1 MGYLYVYLCLYR
13 IVMCRYFIDKYIFL
27 PLYAYDGAKKP
38 NI

>member
-13 IVMCRYFIDKYIFL
+13 IVMCRYFIDKYFL